1 MKPSTR
7 KTLYL
12 IGLLIA
18 VAALV
23 ALIVSIIIDN
33 TRLMNIALGSNAIL
47 QVILWTIL
55 RGTKDSKKEL
65 TKEEQ
70 EKIQKENDDMTVIN
84 MNIHNM

>member
-1 MKPSTR
+1 MKASPR

-55 RGTKDSKKEL
+55 RGTKGSKKEL

-84 MNIHNM
+84 MTMHNM

>member
-18 VAALV
+18 AAALV

-55 RGTKDSKKEL
+55 RGTKGSKKEL

-84 MNIHNM
+84 MTMHDM

>member
-18 VAALV
+18 VAALA
-23 ALIVSIIIDN
+23 ALIVSIIIEN
-33 TRLMNIALGSNAIL
+33 TRLMHIALGSNAIL

-55 RGTKDSKKEL
+55 RGTKGSKKEL

-84 MNIHNM
+84 MTMHNM

>member
-18 VAALV
+18 AAALV

-55 RGTKDSKKEL
+55 RGTKGSKKEL

-84 MNIHNM
+84 MTMHNM

>member
-18 VAALV
+18 VAALA

-55 RGTKDSKKEL
+55 RGTKGSKKEL

>member
-18 VAALV
+18 VAALA

-33 TRLMNIALGSNAIL
+33 TRLMHIALGSNAIL

-84 MNIHNM
+84 MTMHNM

>member
-18 VAALV
+18 VAALA

-55 RGTKDSKKEL
+55 RGTKGSKKEL

-84 MNIHNM
+84 MTMHNM

>member
-33 TRLMNIALGSNAIL
+33 TRLMHIAVGSNAIL

-55 RGTKDSKKEL
+55 RGTKGSKKEL

-84 MNIHNM
+84 MTMHNI

>member
-33 TRLMNIALGSNAIL
+33 TRLMHIALGSNALL

-55 RGTKDSKKEL
+55 RGTKGSKKEL

-84 MNIHNM
+84 MTMHNM

>member
-1 MKPSTR
+1 MKDSTR

-18 VAALV
+18 VAALA
-23 ALIVSIIIDN
+23 ALTVSIVIDS
-33 TRLMNIALGSNAIL
+33 TRLMHLALGINALL

-65 TKEEQ
+65 SKEEQ
-70 EKIQKENDDMTVIN
+70 EKIQKENDDMTVID
-84 MNIHNM
+84 MTMHNM

>member
-55 RGTKDSKKEL
+55 RGTKGSKKEL

-70 EKIQKENDDMTVIN
+70 EKIKKENDDMTVIN
-84 MNIHNM
+84 MTMHDM

>member
-1 MKPSTR
+1 MKASTR

-18 VAALV
+18 VAALA

-33 TRLMNIALGSNAIL
+33 TRLMHIALGSNALL

>member
-1 MKPSTR
+1 MKPSTK

-18 VAALV
+18 VAALA

-55 RGTKDSKKEL
+55 RGTKGSKKEL

-84 MNIHNM
+84 MTMHNM

>member
-55 RGTKDSKKEL
+55 RGTKGSKKEL

-84 MNIHNM
+84 MNMHNM

>member
-55 RGTKDSKKEL
+55 RGTKGSKKEL

-70 EKIQKENDDMTVIN
+70 EKLQKENDDMTVIN
-84 MNIHNM
+84 MTMQNM

>member
-18 VAALV
+18 VAALA

-33 TRLMNIALGSNAIL
+33 TRLMHIALGSNAIL

>member
-18 VAALV
+18 AAALV

-55 RGTKDSKKEL
+55 RGTKGSKKEL

-70 EKIQKENDDMTVIN
+70 EKIQKVNDDMTVIN
-84 MNIHNM
+84 MTMHNM

>member
-33 TRLMNIALGSNAIL
+33 TRLMHIAIGSNAIL

-55 RGTKDSKKEL
+55 RGTKGSKKEL

>member
-55 RGTKDSKKEL
+55 RGTKGSKKEL

-70 EKIQKENDDMTVIN
+70 EKIQKENDVMTVIN
-84 MNIHNM
+84 MTMHNM

>member
-1 MKPSTR
+1 MKASTR

-18 VAALV
+18 VAALA

-33 TRLMNIALGSNAIL
+33 TRLMHIALGSNALL

-55 RGTKDSKKEL
+55 RGTKDSKKKL

>member
-33 TRLMNIALGSNAIL
+33 TRLMHIALGSNAIL

-55 RGTKDSKKEL
+55 RGTKGSKKEL

-84 MNIHNM
+84 MTMHNM

>member
-12 IGLLIA
+12 IGLLIS

-55 RGTKDSKKEL
+55 RGTKGSKKEL

-84 MNIHNM
+84 MTMHNM

>member
-18 VAALV
+18 VAALA

-33 TRLMNIALGSNAIL
+33 TRLMHIAIGSNAIL

-55 RGTKDSKKEL
+55 RGTKGSKKEL
-65 TKEEQ
+65 TKKEQ

-84 MNIHNM
+84 MTMHNM

>member
-23 ALIVSIIIDN
+23 ALIVSIVIDN

-55 RGTKDSKKEL
+55 RGTKGSKKEL

-84 MNIHNM
+84 MTMHNM

>member
-55 RGTKDSKKEL
+55 RGTKGSKKEL

-70 EKIQKENDDMTVIN
+70 EKIQKETTC
-84 MNIHNM
+84 

>member
-18 VAALV
+18 VAALA

-33 TRLMNIALGSNAIL
+33 TRLMHIALGSNALL

>member
-55 RGTKDSKKEL
+55 RGTKGSKKEL

-70 EKIQKENDDMTVIN
+70 EKLQKENDDMTVIN
-84 MNIHNM
+84 MTMHNM

>member
-55 RGTKDSKKEL
+55 RGTKGSKKEL

-70 EKIQKENDDMTVIN
+70 EKIQKENDDVTVIN
-84 MNIHNM
+84 MTMHSM

>member
-23 ALIVSIIIDN
+23 ALIVSIIIDS

-55 RGTKDSKKEL
+55 RGTKGSKKEL

-84 MNIHNM
+84 MTMHSM

>member
-18 VAALV
+18 VAALA

-33 TRLMNIALGSNAIL
+33 TRLMHIAIGSNAIL

-55 RGTKDSKKEL
+55 RGTKGSKKEL

-84 MNIHNM
+84 MTMHNM

>member
-18 VAALV
+18 VAALA

-33 TRLMNIALGSNAIL
+33 TRLMHIALGSNAIL

-55 RGTKDSKKEL
+55 RGTKGSKKEL

-84 MNIHNM
+84 MTMHNM

>member
-18 VAALV
+18 VAALA

-33 TRLMNIALGSNAIL
+33 TRLMHIALGSNALL

-55 RGTKDSKKEL
+55 RGTKGSKKEL

-84 MNIHNM
+84 MTMHDM

>member
-55 RGTKDSKKEL
+55 RGTKGSKKEL

-70 EKIQKENDDMTVIN
+70 EKIQKENDDMTVSN
-84 MNIHNM
+84 MTMHDM

>member
-1 MKPSTR
+1 MKDSTR

-18 VAALV
+18 VAALA
-23 ALIVSIIIDN
+23 ALIVSIVIDN
-33 TRLMNIALGSNAIL
+33 TRLMHLALGSNALL

-55 RGTKDSKKEL
+55 RGTKDSKKEFS
-65 TKEEQ
+65 KEEQ

-84 MNIHNM
+84 MNMHNM

>member
-18 VAALV
+18 VAALA

-84 MNIHNM
+84 MTMHNM

>member
-55 RGTKDSKKEL
+55 RGTKGSKKEL

-70 EKIQKENDDMTVIN
+70 EKIKKENDDMTVIN
-84 MNIHNM
+84 MTMHSM